1 MKKYTFFL
9 KVYFYENTI
18 IKDEIRKVLI
28 EAIDFFK
35 AVEKIK
41 QEMLLP
47 NVYKYEITVVLLN
60 KNI

>member
-9 KVYFYENTI
+9 NVYFYENTI
-18 IKDEIRKVLI
+18 INNEIREILI

-47 NVYKYEITVVLLN
+47 NVYKYEIKVVLLN
-60 KNI
+60 EK